1 MSTPARWFISTSIPY
16 VNARPHLGFALE
28 IIQADALARFRR
40 SQGSE
45 VHFLTGTDDN
55 SLSNVRAAE
64 SEGISVRE
72 LVDRHSTAFFDLREV
87 LDLSFDDFIET
98 SSDPRHAPAV
108 HRLWKLCEASGDI
121 YKQAYRGLYC
131 VGCELF
137 YTESE
142 VADGRCPFHLSQLE
156 LVEEEN
162 FFFRLSRY
170 QDTLERALESDRVRI
185 EPLER
190 RNEALGL
197 LRSGLEDI
205 SISRSSHRGR
215 GWGIPVPG
223 DESQIIY
230 VWFDALANYISA
242 LGYAEDAEAFERF
255 WLSGDVRAHVIGKD
269 IVRQHALYWPAFL
282 LSAGLPLPTV
292 IYVHGFLSI
301 SGRKI
306 SKSLGS
312 GVDPVE
318 LARVYGPDAIRYYLL
333 AKVPSLKDSDFS
345 LQTFDRV
352 YRSDLADQLG
362 NLVSRAVALARKD
375 GGIASSATGFPDGA
389 SQLVEA
395 ALNLA
400 QDIEGFVGAFDFS
413 AALNAIWGL
422 VREANRFVVEAKPWE
437 RPPQSEE
444 RSAVVYLL
452 LETLRWV
459 AIHLEPFLPGTA
471 NEILGK
477 LGLVSPGTPGGFGEG
492 AFEVRGATGALFP
505 KSSKKGAPAHIA
517 EANATNR
524 V

>member
-1 MSTPARWFISTSIPY
+1 MTNPARWFISSSIPY

-28 IIQADALARFRR
+28 IVQSDALARFRR

-64 SEGISVRE
+64 NNGISVGE
-72 LVDRHSTAFFDLREV
+72 LVDRHSAAFFELREV
-87 LDLSFDDFIET
+87 LDLSFDDFIKT
-98 SSDPRHAPAV
+98 SSDPRHTPAV
-108 HRLWKLCEASGDI
+108 HRLWKHCEASGDI

-131 VGCELF
+131 VGCEVF
-137 YTESE
+137 YKEPE
-142 VADGRCPFHLSQLE
+142 VADGRCPVHLSQLE
-156 LVEEEN
+156 IVEEEN

-170 QDTLERALESDRVRI
+170 QDALEKALESDRVRI

-197 LRSGLEDI
+197 LKSGLEDI
-205 SISRSSHRGR
+205 SISRSSHRAR

-242 LGYAEDAEAFERF
+242 LGYAEDEEAFERF
-255 WLSGDVRAHVIGKD
+255 WLSSDVRAHVIGKD

-318 LARVYGPDAIRYYLL
+318 LARTYGSDAIRYYLL

-345 LQTFDRV
+345 LETFDRV

-362 NLVSRAVALARKD
+362 NLVSRAVALACKE
-375 GGIASSATGFPDGA
+375 GGIASSDRGFPEGA
-389 SQLVEA
+389 SPLVEA
-395 ALNLA
+395 ALNLP
-400 QDIEGFVGAFDFS
+400 QDIETFVDAFDFS
-413 AALNAIWGL
+413 AALGAIWGL
-422 VREANRFVVEAKPWE
+422 VREANRYVVAAKPWE

-444 RSAVVYLL
+444 RSPVVYLL

-459 AIHLEPFLPGTA
+459 AVHLEPFLPGTA
-471 NEILGK
+471 TEIVGR
-477 LGLVSPGTPGGFGEG
+477 LGLISPETAGGFGEG
-492 AFEVRGATGALFP
+492 AFQVRAGAGPLFP
-505 KSSKKGAPAHIA
+505 KSSRKGTDAHIA
-517 EANATNR
+517 KVNTH
-524 V
+524 

>member
-1 MSTPARWFISTSIPY
+1 MTTPAHWFITSSIPY

-28 IIQADALARFRR
+28 IVQADALARFRR

-64 SEGISVRE
+64 NNGIPVGE
-72 LVDRHSTAFFDLREV
+72 LVERHSAAFFELRRV
-87 LDLSFDDFIET
+87 LDLSFDDFIKT

-108 HRLWKLCEASGDI
+108 HRLWKRCEASGDI
-121 YKQAYRGLYC
+121 YRQAYRGLYC
-131 VGCELF
+131 VGCEVF
-137 YTESE
+137 YKESE
-142 VADGRCPFHLSQLE
+142 VEDGRCPVHLSQLE
-156 LVEEEN
+156 AVEEEN
-162 FFFRLSRY
+162 YFFRLSRY
-170 QDTLERALESDRVRI
+170 QDALEKAIATDRVRV

-190 RNEALGL
+190 RNEVLGL

-205 SISRSSHRGR
+205 SISRSSHRAR

-223 DESQIIY
+223 DDSQIIY

-242 LGYAEDAEAFERF
+242 LGYAADGEAFERF
-255 WLSGDVRAHVIGKD
+255 WLSSDVRAHVIGKD

-282 LSAGLPLPTV
+282 LSSGLPLPTV

-318 LARVYGPDAIRYYLL
+318 LARTYGSDAIRYYLL

-345 LQTFDRV
+345 LETFDRV

-362 NLVSRAVALARKD
+362 NLVSRAVALAHKA
-375 GGIASSATGFPDGA
+375 GGIASSDRAFPESA
-389 SQLVEA
+389 SSLVEGA
-395 ALNLA
+395 VNLP
-400 QDIEGFVGAFDFS
+400 QDIESFVDAFDFS
-413 AALNAIWGL
+413 GALGAIWGL

-444 RSAVVYLL
+444 RSAAVYLL

-471 NEILGK
+471 AEILGR
-477 LGLVSPGTPGGFGEG
+477 LGLISSETAGGFGQG
-492 AFEVRGATGALFP
+492 AFQVRGGASSLFP
-505 KSSKKGAPAHIA
+505 KSSNTEPPPHIA
-517 EANATNR
+517 GVNATKR